1 MARSEYE
8 ETRVLPVYEDP
19 QAVLLYGHTL
29 AVMNRFRDLLAQRG
43 ITYTEPLRNAY
54 LITAQRTDLG
64 ELISF
69 IRGNW
74 GPAKPASPRHGA
86 EHPQSERR
94 GPHPRHC

>member
-29 AVMNRFRDLLAQRG
+29 AVYEPLPRLLAQRG

-54 LITAQRTDLG
+54 LITANERTLA
-64 ELISF
+64 
-69 IRGNW
+69 N
-74 GPAKPASPRHGA
+74 
-86 EHPQSERR
+86 
-94 GPHPRHC
+94 